1 MEGIYQA
8 GIPSD
13 TNTGQ
18 EPKRRA
24 SEGGVVNDTN
34 IRWQK
39 KIHEG
44 VTILSLRSVDNIRS
58 FCTCCFKNFCK
69 KIIKEIIDGA
79 VVVFELTK
87 QSQSK

>member
-1 MEGIYQA
+1 MTSGFTHIWLLTGCLVNATQAVVTEGVVVEGIYQA

-24 SEGGVVNDTN
+24 SEGRVANDTN

-44 VTILSLRSVDNIRS
+44 VTIVSL
-58 FCTCCFKNFCK
+58 
-69 KIIKEIIDGA
+69 
-79 VVVFELTK
+79 
-87 QSQSK
+87 